1 MLLSAGWVAAEL
13 QGDSIVVASEGVS
26 WLDVG
31 VSSTGQMMNH
41 LLPV

>member
-1 MLLSAGWVAAEL
+1 MAEL
-13 QGDSIVVASEGVS
+13 PRDCVAVPSVGVS

-41 LLPV
+41 LFPV